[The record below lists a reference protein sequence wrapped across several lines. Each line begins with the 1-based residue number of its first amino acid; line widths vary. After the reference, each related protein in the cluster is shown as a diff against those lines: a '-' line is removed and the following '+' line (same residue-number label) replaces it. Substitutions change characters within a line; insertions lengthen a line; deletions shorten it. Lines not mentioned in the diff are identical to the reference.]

1 MKTTGNHISARSTLL
16 ANRGGV
22 KRVLIVNTFFDPF
35 RRTKGS
41 PYRVPRAMGPVYL
54 ASAFSPARCEV
65 RLYSEQ
71 YSGPLEDVDLLG
83 WADMLV
89 LTGLTASFDR
99 MLHLTAYARALKEG
113 MIVVAGGPS
122 VRALPR
128 RAQRF
133 FDYACLGDIEQ
144 LQAIIRET
152 LGADY
157 VAEQPF
163 PRFDLIPQGR
173 ILAFVES
180 SRYCNFRCSFCSLTA
195 EHRRYQ
201 TYDLDYVRRQIAA
214 VGKKHVV
221 FIDNNFYGND
231 REFFHA
237 RLDLLREFHQ
247 AGRIAGWS
255 AIVTGDLFADPRNL
269 DQARAAG
276 CYALFSGVESFDLAT
291 LRSYNKRQNLAVPQV
306 KMIRTCLDAGI
317 LFLYGIMLDP
327 SMRSLADMRH
337 EIEFILDT
345 PEITLPSFFT
355 LAIPLLGTP
364 YFKECLSRRAFYPLT
379 RLRDLDGATLTMR
392 PLDAEADVLEFVRGI
407 PRLHGYRAR
416 VWRHYLGFAR
426 RYRGRLNGLQQFGQF
441 VSAALISLETFASS
455 PGFSSRRGRRPTF
468 YGPTQPL
475 DPMYIPVIRLP
486 SRLEQHFRP
495 TFVTDNEG
503 DLHEDIA
510 QEEWAQQR
518 EATLSVN

>member
-1 MKTTGNHISARSTLL
+1 MKTAGNHISARSTLL

-71 YSGPLEDVDLLG
+71 YSGPLEGVDLLG

-99 MLHLTAYARALKEG
+99 MLHLTAYARALKKG
-113 MIVVAGGPS
+113 VIVVAGGPS

-201 TYDLDYVRRQIAA
+201 MYDLDYVRRQIAA

-247 AGRIAGWS
+247 AGRITGWS
-255 AIVTGDLFADPRNL
+255 AIVTGDLFADPRRSRSGKGRRL
-269 DQARAAG
+269 LRAFQRRGILRSGDVALLQQASEFGCAAG
-276 CYALFSGVESFDLAT
+276 QDDPHMPRCRHTVSLWHHAGP
-291 LRSYNKRQNLAVPQV
+291 KHAV
-306 KMIRTCLDAGI
+306 
-317 LFLYGIMLDP
+317 
-327 SMRSLADMRH
+327 
-337 EIEFILDT
+337 
-345 PEITLPSFFT
+345 
-355 LAIPLLGTP
+355 
-364 YFKECLSRRAFYPLT
+364 SRRHAP
-379 RLRDLDGATLTMR
+379 RD
-392 PLDAEADVLEFVRGI
+392 
-407 PRLHGYRAR
+407 
-416 VWRHYLGFAR
+416 
-426 RYRGRLNGLQQFGQF
+426 
-441 VSAALISLETFASS
+441 
-455 PGFSSRRGRRPTF
+455 
-468 YGPTQPL
+468 
-475 DPMYIPVIRLP
+475 
-486 SRLEQHFRP
+486 
-495 TFVTDNEG
+495 
-503 DLHEDIA
+503 
-510 QEEWAQQR
+510 
-518 EATLSVN
+518 